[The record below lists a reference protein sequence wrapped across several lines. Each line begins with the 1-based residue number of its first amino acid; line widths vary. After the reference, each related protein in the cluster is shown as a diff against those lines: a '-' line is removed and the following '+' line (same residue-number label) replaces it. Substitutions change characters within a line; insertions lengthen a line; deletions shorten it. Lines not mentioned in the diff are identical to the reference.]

1 MSPLKDF
8 NAEIL
13 EMLTGLHVSMPW
25 EQLLPVLC
33 ACAAGSTVVI
43 QMLLQITHGR
53 REDAAARSGTLRK
66 ENAENGGYQ
75 M

>member
-8 NAEIL
+8 NGEIL
-13 EMLTGLHVSMPW
+13 EMLSGMSTGMPW
-25 EQLLPVLC
+25 EQWLPVLG

-53 REDAAARSGTLRK
+53 REDEAARSGALRK
-66 ENAENGGYQ
+66 ETENADYQ